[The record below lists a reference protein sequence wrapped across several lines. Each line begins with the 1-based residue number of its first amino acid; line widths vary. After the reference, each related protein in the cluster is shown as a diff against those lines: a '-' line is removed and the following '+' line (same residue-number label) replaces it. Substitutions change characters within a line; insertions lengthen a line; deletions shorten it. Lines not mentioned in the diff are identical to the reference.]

1 MKNIT
6 RHLKNS
12 RRRLQANQY
21 SLFQKE
27 KENLGLKQMLQNT
40 LLEEC
45 YPKNKRENGN

>member
-12 RRRLQANQY
+12 RRRLQANWY
-21 SLFQKE
+21 SLFQRE
-27 KENLGLKQMLQNT
+27 KENLGSRQMLQDM

-45 YPKNKRENGN
+45 YSKNKKENGN

>member
-21 SLFQKE
+21 SLFQRE
-27 KENLGLKQMLQNT
+27 KENLELKQMLQDM
-40 LLEEC
+40 LLEKC
-45 YPKNKRENGN
+45 YPKNKRKNGN